1 MKKMYG
7 FLVFFIVSFV
17 FILASFGADITLSWG
32 PSEGATGYIIWYG
45 NETKPENA
53 VSPVDWEF
61 PYRKVVTTGMETT
74 LLGVPAGTWYFA
86 ATAYN
91 TSGQSPYS
99 NVVSTVVD
107 GFVVPIDNPHQ
118 VINVPMAPGGTIQ
131 INITTGQ

>member
-1 MKKMYG
+1 MKKLLFTIIFFFLYL
-7 FLVFFIVSFV
+7 FLVV
-17 FILASFGADITLSWG
+17 FSADITLSWG
-32 PSEGATGYIIWYG
+32 PSEGAEGYIIWYG
-45 NETKPENA
+45 NETKPESAINP
-53 VSPVDWEF
+53 SDWEF
-61 PYRKVVTTGMETT
+61 PYRKVVTTGTETT

-91 TSGQSPYS
+91 TSGQSAYS
-99 NVVSTVVD
+99 NIVSTVID